1 MLLLLF
7 LKVSLNPFEAGLNLN
22 PGSVQVIYN
31 PVVNEKL
38 RHKAQKPL
46 EHPWFAEHQP
56 PVILA
61 VGRLLPPKD
70 FDTLIQAFAQ
80 LRKKRPLRL
89 LILGEGKLRSA
100 LESLIDNLGIKAD
113 VSLPGYTD
121 NPYGYMTKAGV
132 FVLSSHFEGLPTV
145 IIEALTCNC
154 QVVATDCPYGPQEI
168 LANGEFGHLVP
179 VGDVTALASAIE
191 LALDQPINI
200 EKLKQR
206 SENFTVLSSVDA
218 YLKLFA

>member
-1 MLLLLF
+1 
-7 LKVSLNPFEAGLNLN
+7 
-22 PGSVQVIYN
+22 
-31 PVVNEKL
+31 
-38 RHKAQKPL
+38 
-46 EHPWFAEHQP
+46 QP
-56 PVILA
+56 PGILA

-89 LILGEGKLRSA
+89 LILGEGNLRSG
-100 LESLIDNLGIKAD
+100 LESLISNLGISAD
-113 VSLPGYTD
+113 VSLPGYTN
-121 NPYGYMTKAGV
+121 NPYCYMAKAGV

-145 IIEALTCNC
+145 IIEALACNC